1 MNADDKKNRN
11 EEMTLM
17 KIQNTGLNGG
27 ALSLLSQEIEEGL
40 EEWTF
45 QAKPVYFFVLNIR
58 ICTYINT
65 YVWIYKKYQVATVA
79 KIR

>member
-40 EEWTF
+40 EE
-45 QAKPVYFFVLNIR
+45 
-58 ICTYINT
+58 
-65 YVWIYKKYQVATVA
+65 
-79 KIR
+79 